1 MLDASEHR
9 RLTMAIIGL
18 HAIVYSKQDTATREF
33 FRDVLEFPSV
43 DAGRGWLI
51 FAAPPAELA
60 VHPVEGEAEHHEL
73 YLMCDNIDVTVA
85 DLQRKGVSTRAIQDQ
100 PWGRLTQIVLP
111 SGQELGLY
119 QPRHPMAIGL
129 AR

>member
-1 MLDASEHR
+1 
-9 RLTMAIIGL
+9 MAIIGL
-18 HAIVYSKQDTATREF
+18 HAIVYSKLDSATREF
-33 FRDVLEFPSV
+33 FRDVLGFPSV

-60 VHPVEGEAEHHEL
+60 VHPSEGDAEHHEL
-73 YLMCDNIDVTVA
+73 YLMCDDIDATVA
-85 DLQRKGVSTRAIQDQ
+85 ELERKGVATRGIQEQ
-100 PWGRLTQIVLP
+100 PWGWLTRIVLP

-119 QPRHPMAIGL
+119 QPKHAIAIGL